1 MSKKIILA
9 AILAAFTASAV
20 DIPAAFAK
28 PVKQTRIF
36 NADGGRGG
44 NRNSGDNS
52 GNGGFGGEIKH
63 AGKAK
68 AGTTATARG
77 GNGGSR
83 NSGNGSGNGGDGG
96 KISF

>member
-9 AILAAFTASAV
+9 AILAAFTVSAV
-20 DIPAAFAK
+20 DMPAAFAK
-28 PVKQTRIF
+28 APKRNF

-44 NRNSGDNS
+44 SRNSGDNA
-52 GNGGFGGEIKH
+52 GNGGFGGEINN
-63 AGKAK
+63 ARRAK
-68 AGTTATARG
+68 SGTTASARG

-96 KISF
+96 KINF

>member
-9 AILAAFTASAV
+9 AILAAFTVSAV
-20 DIPAAFAK
+20 DVPAAFAGQK
-28 PVKQTRIF
+28 RNF

-52 GNGGFGGEIKH
+52 GNGGFGGEIKR

>member
-28 PVKQTRIF
+28 SPKPTRNF

-44 NRNSGDNS
+44 SRNSGDNS
-52 GNGGFGGEIKH
+52 GNGGFGGEINN

-68 AGTTATARG
+68 SGTTASARG
-77 GNGGSR
+77 GNGGNR